1 LLNDADS
8 SIDLFE
14 SALIVRPVGN
24 RIDSDTDSHPPSV
37 IRDANGAIDLGG
49 QTVSLLTVQARF
61 PSTVSSTTK
70 RPQAKIEKTLHRL
83 IDVPCSMAHVKYVA
97 EIDLALNQKYSACGI
112 RIAS

>member
-49 QTVSLLTVQARF
+49 ETVSLLTVQARLN
-61 PSTVSSTTK
+61 
-70 RPQAKIEKTLHRL
+70 RP
-83 IDVPCSMAHVKYVA
+83 
-97 EIDLALNQKYSACGI
+97 
-112 RIAS
+112 